1 MMEGLEEKL
10 GAMLSDPDTMQKI
23 MSMAQAL
30 GAQQSE
36 PPAQQASAV
45 PEMDLSMLKKLSGLA
60 GQGSVDKDQQN
71 LLRALSPYLSRQ
83 RIQKLENA
91 MRAAKMARFAA
102 AALGSKS
109 SQSR

>member
-1 MMEGLEEKL
+1 MEGLEEKL
-10 GAMLSDPDTMQKI
+10 SAMLSDPDTMKKV

-30 GAQQSE
+30 GAQHSE
-36 PPAQQASAV
+36 QPAQQTSAM

-60 GQGSVDKDQQN
+60 GQGSIDKDQQN

-102 AALGSKS
+102 ATLSSKS